1 MKRIVFFGDSLTAGY
16 GLKSPATESFP
27 ALIQEK
33 IQAENLPYHIVNAGI
48 SGDTSSGGLGRLDYW
63 ISAPLDIFI
72 LELGINDVIRG
83 LPVSSTFQNLDTIL
97 RKVRA
102 KHPACKLAVMGMEIP
117 NNLAPKKFDEFK
129 AIFRKLADQ
138 HQAALVPF
146 FLEGVAGNSHLNLP
160 DGLHPSKKGYEIIA
174 ANVWPILRGLMA
186 DNVAVGQGP
195 ASTL

>member
-27 ALIQEK
+27 ALIQQK
-33 IQAENLPYHIVNAGI
+33 MRAENLPYEIVNAGI

-63 ISAPLDIFI
+63 IAAPLDIFI

-83 LPVSSTFQNLDTIL
+83 LPVSSTFLNLDTIL

-117 NNLAPKKFDEFK
+117 NNLSPLKFDEFR
-129 AIFRKLADQ
+129 AIFPKLATQ

-146 FLEGVAGNSHLNLP
+146 FLDGVAGNSSLNLP
-160 DGLHPSKKGYEIIA
+160 DGLHPSRKGYEVIA
-174 ANVWPILRGLMA
+174 ANVWPVLRELMT
-186 DNVAVGQGP
+186 DRAVVE
-195 ASTL
+195 